1 MSRILVCVF
10 LLHFLIIF
18 SVQDSQKDDWERE
31 REEATEESKQWEGKK
46 QSGQREPLRGEMTGG
61 DKETETEGEK
71 KVREANLAG
80 KEAGTL
86 SMGKTKPSSRA
97 SLLKV
102 CREVHSPWKTR
113 HLFGLPQMPSS
124 GP

>member
-1 MSRILVCVF
+1 MKEKLE
-10 LLHFLIIF
+10 
-18 SVQDSQKDDWERE
+18 KERE

-46 QSGQREPLRGEMTGG
+46 QSGQREPLRGEEMTGG

-71 KVREANLAG
+71 KVREANPAG

-102 CREVHSPWKTR
+102 CREV
-113 HLFGLPQMPSS
+113 Q
-124 GP
+124 